1 MSYQA
6 KRSDEEQQHNDQS
19 NANAVRTAAAVASAS
34 GHPVATAVGK
44 GVQLGDKLTDGKI
57 SEGLG
62 KGLSKAND
70 LMPGGKYS
78 QDALNKLN
86 DSGIND
92 KIGDAAF
99 AYHKYK
105 DNAAQNEAN
114 NNKKQP
120 SKGLSSNSS
129 DDSSTSDDNGTGNI
143 KGQAMI
149 KAAAAISA
157 IVLLPLFI
165 CIVIIMSVTNIF
177 TNFEDAMGA
186 GYVNN
191 ESVGGLTDVAMG
203 SKDAEAFYKRISE
216 VREDMAQKGMVFEST
231 KIVAVYNIIINEN
244 NDFTYKK
251 MTKSRIREIAE
262 AMFKKE
268 QDSNGEAFYIYDEEV
283 FKDNLKNDIYKK
295 LFPSYSAKKLE
306 EMAKKTIEYIDDYYS
321 FIGESPSDNT
331 ASGPYSN
338 WKQYEGSW
346 TNVKL
351 GSSGKTIKQIGC
363 AATSVAMLI
372 AKSGVETTVNPLT
385 PGTFVEKMSQ
395 NGGFGSGS
403 CLGCINWAKTT
414 TVAPRF
420 QYTNR
425 ITVSGYSK
433 TEKFETLKNLL
444 NSNYYVVAEVKGT
457 TGEHWVAIDKIE
469 GNNIKM
475 LDPGS
480 TSTNLWQEYP
490 WQNTSTFVYYRVV

>member
-6 KRSDEEQQHNDQS
+6 RRSDEERQHNDQS

-34 GHPVATAVGK
+34 GHPVAAAVGK

-57 SEGLG
+57 SDGLG
-62 KGLSKAND
+62 KGISKAND
-70 LMPGGKYS
+70 LMPGGKYN

-105 DNAAQNEAN
+105 DNAAQNDAN
-114 NNKKQP
+114 NNKKQS
-120 SKGLSSNSS
+120 SKGSSSNSS
-129 DDSSTSDDNGTGNI
+129 DDTVGDGNGDI
-143 KGQAMI
+143 KGQTI
-149 KAAAAISA
+149 VKTVVVISA

-165 CIVIIMSVTNIF
+165 FIVVIMSVTNIF

-191 ESVGGLTDVAMG
+191 ESIGGLTDVAIS
-203 SKDAEAFYKRISE
+203 SKDAEEFYERILE
-216 VREDMAQKGMVFEST
+216 VREELAEKGMVFDST
-231 KIVAVYNIIINEN
+231 KIIAVYNIIINEN
-244 NDFTYKK
+244 NNFTYKK
-251 MTKSRIREIAE
+251 MTKSKIREIAE
-262 AMFKKE
+262 SMFRE
-268 QDSNGEAFYIYDEEV
+268 ERDSNGEIFYVYDEEV
-283 FKDNLKNDIYKK
+283 FKDNLKNNIYKK
-295 LFPSYSAKKLE
+295 LFLLYSAKRLE
-306 EMAKKTIEYIDDYYS
+306 EMAKNTIEYIDDYYS
-321 FIGESPSDNT
+321 FIGESSSDNT

-351 GSSGKTIKQIGC
+351 GASGKNIKQIGC

-372 AKSGVETTVNPLT
+372 AKSGVKTTVNPLN
-385 PGTFVEKMSQ
+385 PGTFVEKMNQ
-395 NGGFGSGS
+395 NGGFGSGA

-414 TVAPRF
+414 SVAPKF
-420 QYTNR
+420 QYVNR
-425 ITVSGYSK
+425 ITVSGFSK
-433 TEKFETLKNLL
+433 AEKFEILKNLL

-490 WQNTSTFVYYRVV
+490 WQNTSIFVYYRVV